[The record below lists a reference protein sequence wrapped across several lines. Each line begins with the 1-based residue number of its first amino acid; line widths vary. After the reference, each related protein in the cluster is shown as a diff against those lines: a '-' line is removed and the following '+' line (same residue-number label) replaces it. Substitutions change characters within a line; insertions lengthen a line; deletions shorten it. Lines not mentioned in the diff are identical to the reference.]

1 MSSEKEILALQDRR
15 FAAAVEEDF
24 KVLDALVHDELVY
37 THSHGGGDTKASWI
51 GSMRSGKTR
60 YRKIVPGERK
70 ARVYGDAALITGG
83 VDFEVE
89 SGGQHKSLRL
99 VFLEA
104 WAKTPQG
111 WKFVA
116 WQSTPRPA

>member
-1 MSSEKEILALQDRR
+1 MTSEEILTLQDRR

-24 KVLDALVHDELVY
+24 KALDALVHDELVY

-51 GSMRSGKTR
+51 ETMRLRKTR
-60 YRKIVPGERK
+60 YRKVTCSERK
-70 ARVYGDAALITGG
+70 ARRYGDVALITGRA
-83 VDFEVE
+83 DFEVE
-89 SGGQHKSLRL
+89 SSGQPRSLRL